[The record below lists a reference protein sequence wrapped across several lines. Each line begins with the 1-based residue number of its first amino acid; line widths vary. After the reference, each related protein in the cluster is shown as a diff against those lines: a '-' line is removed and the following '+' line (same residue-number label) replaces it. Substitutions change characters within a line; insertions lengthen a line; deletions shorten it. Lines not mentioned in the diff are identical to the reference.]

1 MIKDIT
7 GYGLTLIMSLFLSVT
22 FIRCGDGGG
31 AQRQDI
37 DRADSGRIHI
47 SVDESFRPV
56 IDSEIQVYEALN
68 PKTQIIA
75 EYKPEAECLKDL
87 QKDSTRM
94 IIITRPLTIDEER
107 FYKQKLS
114 YVPHAGIV
122 AFDAVAVVVNKQSP
136 DSIMHT
142 AELRSIMDGSVGG
155 NKKVIFDGVSG
166 SSVFQYAQ
174 DSVLRGKPLDTSRV
188 FGVNGSEE
196 VLKRVEADKNLIG
209 LVGVSWIGNP
219 EDTTQLSFLQR
230 VNIAAL
236 TCRCPEH
243 TFVKPYQYN
252 ILTMRY
258 PYVRGL
264 YYILKE
270 NYSGLGSG
278 FANFLESERGQ
289 LIFKR
294 AYLGPAKINFTVR
307 PATTD

>member
-1 MIKDIT
+1 MIKNKI
-7 GYGLTLIMSLFLSVT
+7 GLGLTLLLGLFLTVS
-22 FIRCGDGGG
+22 FISCGSGDN
-31 AQRQDI
+31 AQRMDI
-37 DRADSGRIHI
+37 DRGDSGVIHI

-56 IDSEIQVYEALN
+56 IDSEIQVYEALHA
-68 PKTQIIA
+68 KTRIIA

-87 QKDSTRM
+87 QNDSTRM
-94 IIITRPLTIDEER
+94 IIITRPLTSEEER

-114 YVPHAGIV
+114 YYPHSGIV
-122 AFDAVAVVVNKQSP
+122 AFDAVAVVVNRQSP
-136 DSIMHT
+136 DSIMYQ
-142 AELRSIMDGSVGG
+142 ADLRSIMDGSIGG
-155 NKKVIFDGVSG
+155 NKKIIFDGVSG
-166 SSVFQYAQ
+166 SSVFQYVQ
-174 DSVLRGKPLDTSRV
+174 DSVLRGKTLDTARV

-196 VLKRVEADKNLIG
+196 VLKRVENDKNLIG
-209 LVGVSWIGNP
+209 LIGVSWIGNP

-230 VNIAAL
+230 VRIAAL
-236 TCRCPEH
+236 NCRCPEK

-252 ILTMRY
+252 ILTLRY
-258 PYVRGL
+258 PYVRGV

-270 NYSGLGSG
+270 NYSGLGSA